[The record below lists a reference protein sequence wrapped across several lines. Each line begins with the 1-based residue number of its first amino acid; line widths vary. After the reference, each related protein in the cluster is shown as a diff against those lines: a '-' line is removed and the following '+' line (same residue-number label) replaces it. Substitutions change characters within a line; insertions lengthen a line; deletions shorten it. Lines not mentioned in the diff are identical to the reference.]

1 MNQRLVLASNN
12 AGKLREFAQ
21 LFEPFAIELIPQG
34 QLGISAA
41 EEPFDRF
48 IDNALAKA
56 RHASKLSGLPAIADD
71 SGICVDA
78 LGGAPGV
85 RSARFAGEHCSDT
98 DNNQKLLSLLVGHAN
113 RQAHYVCA
121 LVVVRDAD
129 DPNPIIVETRW
140 DGEIIDEPRGQ
151 EGFGYDP
158 YFYLPQLQMTA
169 AELSP
174 ERKNAISHR
183 GQALV
188 QLMRQLQS
196 DSFFY
201 RPHA

>member
-1 MNQRLVLASNN
+1 MSKRLVLASNN
-12 AGKLREFAQ
+12 AGKLREFSQ
-21 LFEPFAIELIPQG
+21 LFKPFAIELIPQG
-34 QLGISAA
+34 QLGIGAA

-48 IDNALAKA
+48 IDNALAKP
-56 RHASKLSGLPAIADD
+56 RHPSKLSGLAAIADD

-85 RSARFAGEHCSDT
+85 RSARFAGEHCSDLE
-98 DNNQKLLSLLVGHAN
+98 NNQKLLSLLAGQTN
-113 RQAHYVCA
+113 RGAHYVCA

-129 DPNPIIVETRW
+129 DPNPIIVESRW
-140 DGEIIDEPRGQ
+140 DGQIIDEARGQ
-151 EGFGYDP
+151 YGFGYDP

-169 AELSP
+169 AQLSP

-188 QLMRQLQS
+188 QLMRLLEK
-196 DSFFY
+196 DPFFQ
-201 RPHA
+201 

>member
-113 RQAHYVCA
+113 RRAHYVCA
-121 LVVVRDAD
+121 LVVVREAD

-151 EGFGYDP
+151 QGFGYDP

>member
-1 MNQRLVLASNN
+1 MSQRLVLASNN
-12 AGKLREFAQ
+12 AGKLREFSQ
-21 LFEPFAIELIPQG
+21 LFKPFAIELIPQG

-56 RHASKLSGLPAIADD
+56 RHASRLSGLPAIADD

-98 DNNQKLLSLLVGHAN
+98 DNNQKLLSLLAGEPN
-113 RQAHYVCA
+113 REAHYVCA
-121 LVVVRDAD
+121 LVVVREAD

-140 DGEIIDEPRGQ
+140 DGQIIDEARGQ
-151 EGFGYDP
+151 HGFGYDP
-158 YFYLPQLQMTA
+158 YFYVPKHQMTA

-183 GQALV
+183 GRALV
-188 QLMRQLQS
+188 QLMEQLEK
-196 DSFFY
+196 DPFFQKTND
-201 RPHA
+201 

>member
-1 MNQRLVLASNN
+1 MSRRLVLASNN
-12 AGKLREFAQ
+12 AGKLREFSQ
-21 LFEPFAIELIPQG
+21 LFKPFAIELIPQG
-34 QLGISAA
+34 QLGIGAA

-48 IDNALAKA
+48 IENALAKA

-98 DNNQKLLSLLVGHAN
+98 DNNQKLVSLLAGKLN
-113 RQAHYVCA
+113 REAHYVCA
-121 LVVVRDAD
+121 LVVVREVH
-129 DPNPIIVETRW
+129 DPNPIVVETRW
-140 DGEIIDEPRGQ
+140 DGEIIDEPRGLH
-151 EGFGYDP
+151 GFGYDP
-158 YFYLPQLQMTA
+158 YFYVPELRMTA

-188 QLMRQLQS
+188 QLMEQLEK
-196 DSFFY
+196 DPFFQK
-201 RPHA
+201 P

>member
-1 MNQRLVLASNN
+1 MSQRLVLASNN
-12 AGKLREFAQ
+12 AGKRREFAQ
-21 LFEPFAIELIPQG
+21 LFKPFAIELIPQG
-34 QLGISAA
+34 ELGISAA

-56 RHASKLSGLPAIADD
+56 RHASRLSGLPAIADD

-85 RSARFAGEHCSDT
+85 RSARFAGEHCSDLE
-98 DNNQKLLSLLVGHAN
+98 NNQKLLSLLASQTN
-113 RQAHYVCA
+113 RGAHYVCA

-129 DPNPIIVETRW
+129 DPNPIVVESRW
-140 DGEIIDEPRGQ
+140 DGQIIDEARGQ
-151 EGFGYDP
+151 YGFGYDP

-169 AELSP
+169 AQLSP

-188 QLMRQLQS
+188 QLMRLLEK
-196 DSFFY
+196 DPFFQ
-201 RPHA
+201 

>member
-1 MNQRLVLASNN
+1 MSRRLVLASNN
-12 AGKLREFAQ
+12 AGKLREFSQ
-21 LFEPFAIELIPQG
+21 LFKPFAIELIPQG
-34 QLGISAA
+34 QLGIGAA

-98 DNNQKLLSLLVGHAN
+98 DNNQKLVSLLAGKLN
-113 RQAHYVCA
+113 REAHYVCA
-121 LVVVRDAD
+121 LVVVREVH
-129 DPNPIIVETRW
+129 DPNPIVVETRW
-140 DGEIIDEPRGQ
+140 DGEIIDEPRGLH
-151 EGFGYDP
+151 GFGYDP
-158 YFYLPQLQMTA
+158 YFYVPELQMTA

-188 QLMRQLQS
+188 QLMEQLEK
-196 DSFFY
+196 DPFFQKT
-201 RPHA
+201 HD

>member
-113 RQAHYVCA
+113 RRAHYVCA
-121 LVVVRDAD
+121 LVVVREAD

-151 EGFGYDP
+151 QGFGYDP

-188 QLMRQLQS
+188 QLMKQLQS

>member
-1 MNQRLVLASNN
+1 LQ
-12 AGKLREFAQ
+12 
-21 LFEPFAIELIPQG
+21 IT
-34 QLGISAA
+34 AA

-151 EGFGYDP
+151 QGFGYDP

-183 GQALV
+183 GQALI
-188 QLMRQLQS
+188 QLMKQLQS

>member
-1 MNQRLVLASNN
+1 MSRRLVLASNN

-21 LFEPFAIELIPQG
+21 LFEPYAIELIPQG

-56 RHASKLSGLPAIADD
+56 RHASKQSGLPAISDD

-85 RSARFAGEHCSDT
+85 RSARFAGEHCSDS
-98 DNNQKLLSLLVGHAN
+98 DNNQKLLSLLVDEAN
-113 RQAHYVCA
+113 RKAHYVCA
-121 LVVVRDAD
+121 LVVVREAN

-140 DGEIIDEPRGQ
+140 DGQIIDEPRGQ
-151 EGFGYDP
+151 QGFGYDP
-158 YFYLPQLQMTA
+158 YFYLPQLQLTA
-169 AELSP
+169 AQLSP
-174 ERKNAISHR
+174 GRKNAISHR
-183 GQALV
+183 GQALI
-188 QLMRQLQS
+188 QLMTQFER
-196 DSFFY
+196 DPFFH

>member
-1 MNQRLVLASNN
+1 MSRRLVLASNN
-12 AGKLREFAQ
+12 AGKLREFSQ

-41 EEPFDRF
+41 EEPFDCF

-56 RHASKLSGLPAIADD
+56 RHASKRSGLTAIADD

-85 RSARFAGEHCSDT
+85 RSARFAGEHCSDS
-98 DNNQKLLSLLVGHAN
+98 DNNQKLLSLLTSQTN
-113 RQAHYVCA
+113 REAHYVCA
-121 LVVVRDAD
+121 LVVVREAD

-140 DGEIIDEPRGQ
+140 NGQIINEARGQ
-151 EGFGYDP
+151 HGFGYDP

-169 AELSP
+169 AQLAP
-174 ERKNAISHR
+174 EHKNAISHR

-188 QLMRQLQS
+188 QLMGLLEK
-196 DSFFY
+196 DPFFQ
-201 RPHA
+201 

>member
-12 AGKLREFAQ
+12 AGKLREFSQ
-21 LFEPFAIELIPQG
+21 LFKPFAIELIPQG
-34 QLGISAA
+34 QLQITAA

-71 SGICVDA
+71 SGICVNA

-113 RQAHYVCA
+113 RRAHYVCA
-121 LVVVRDAD
+121 LVVVREAD

-151 EGFGYDP
+151 QGFGYDP

>member
-1 MNQRLVLASNN
+1 MSQRLVLASNN
-12 AGKLREFAQ
+12 TGKLREFSQ
-21 LFEPFAIELIPQG
+21 LFKPFAIELIPQG
-34 QLGISAA
+34 QLSIGAA

-56 RHASKLSGLPAIADD
+56 RHASRLSGLPAIADD

-78 LGGAPGV
+78 LSGAPGV

-98 DNNQKLLSLLVGHAN
+98 DNNQKLLSLLAGEVN
-113 RQAHYVCA
+113 REAHYVCA
-121 LVVVRDAD
+121 LVVVREAN
-129 DPNPIIVETRW
+129 DPNPIVVETRW

-151 EGFGYDP
+151 HGFGYDP

-183 GQALV
+183 GQALA
-188 QLMRQLQS
+188 QLMEQLEK
-196 DSFFY
+196 DPFFQKTDD
-201 RPHA
+201 

>member
-12 AGKLREFAQ
+12 AGKLREFSQ
-21 LFEPFAIELIPQG
+21 LFKPFAIELIPQG

-85 RSARFAGEHCSDT
+85 RSARFAGEHCSDL
-98 DNNQKLLSLLVGHAN
+98 DNNQKLLSLLAGEVN
-113 RQAHYVCA
+113 REAHYVCA
-121 LVVVRDAD
+121 LVVVREAD

-140 DGEIIDEPRGQ
+140 DGQIIDEARGQ
-151 EGFGYDP
+151 HGFGYDP
-158 YFYLPQLQMTA
+158 YFFLPHLHMTA
-169 AELSP
+169 AQLNP
-174 ERKNAISHR
+174 EDKNAISHR

-188 QLMRQLQS
+188 QLMEQLEK
-196 DSFFY
+196 DPFFQK
-201 RPHA
+201 PHD

>member
-1 MNQRLVLASNN
+1 MSRRLVLASNN
-12 AGKLREFAQ
+12 AGKLREFSQ
-21 LFEPFAIELIPQG
+21 LFKPFAIELIPQG
-34 QLGISAA
+34 QLGIGAA

-98 DNNQKLLSLLVGHAN
+98 DNNQKLVSLLAGKLN
-113 RQAHYVCA
+113 REAHYVCA
-121 LVVVRDAD
+121 LVVVREAH
-129 DPNPIIVETRW
+129 DPNPIVVETRW
-140 DGEIIDEPRGQ
+140 DGEIIDEPRGLH
-151 EGFGYDP
+151 GFGYDP
-158 YFYLPQLQMTA
+158 YFYVPELQMTA

-188 QLMRQLQS
+188 QLMEQLEK
-196 DSFFY
+196 DPFFQKT
-201 RPHA
+201 HD

>member
-1 MNQRLVLASNN
+1 
-12 AGKLREFAQ
+12 
-21 LFEPFAIELIPQG
+21 
-34 QLGISAA
+34 
-41 EEPFDRF
+41 
-48 IDNALAKA
+48 
-56 RHASKLSGLPAIADD
+56 
-71 SGICVDA
+71 
-78 LGGAPGV
+78 
-85 RSARFAGEHCSDT
+85 
-98 DNNQKLLSLLVGHAN
+98 
-113 RQAHYVCA
+113 
-121 LVVVRDAD
+121 VVRDAD

-151 EGFGYDP
+151 QGFGYDP

-174 ERKNAISHR
+174 ERKNTISHR

>member
-12 AGKLREFAQ
+12 VGKLREFAQ

-34 QLGISAA
+34 QLQITAA

-48 IDNALAKA
+48 IDNALAKT
-56 RHASKLSGLPAIADD
+56 RHASKLSGLPTIADD

-85 RSARFAGEHCSDT
+85 RSARFAGEHCSDL
-98 DNNQKLLSLLVGHAN
+98 DNNQKLLTLLAGEVN
-113 RQAHYVCA
+113 REAHYVCA

-151 EGFGYDP
+151 QGFGYDP

-188 QLMRQLQS
+188 QLMKQLQS

>member
-1 MNQRLVLASNN
+1 MSQRLVLASNN

-34 QLGISAA
+34 QLQITAA

-71 SGICVDA
+71 SGICVDV

-129 DPNPIIVETRW
+129 DPNPIIIETRW
-140 DGEIIDEPRGQ
+140 DGEIIDEPRG
-151 EGFGYDP
+151 EHGFGYDP
-158 YFYLPQLQMTA
+158 YFNLPQLHMTA
-169 AELSP
+169 AQLSP
-174 ERKNAISHR
+174 EHKNAISHR
-183 GQALV
+183 GQALA
-188 QLMRQLQS
+188 QLMEQLEK
-196 DSFFY
+196 DPFFQKLND
-201 RPHA
+201 

>member
-1 MNQRLVLASNN
+1 MSKRLVLASNN
-12 AGKLREFAQ
+12 AGKLREFSQ
-21 LFEPFAIELIPQG
+21 LFKPFAIELIPQG
-34 QLGISAA
+34 QLGIGAA

-85 RSARFAGEHCSDT
+85 RSARFAGEHCSDLE
-98 DNNQKLLSLLVGHAN
+98 NNQKLLSLLASQTN
-113 RQAHYVCA
+113 RGAHYVCA

-129 DPNPIIVETRW
+129 DPNPIVVESRW
-140 DGEIIDEPRGQ
+140 DGQIIDEARGQ
-151 EGFGYDP
+151 YGFGYDP

-169 AELSP
+169 AQLSP
-174 ERKNAISHR
+174 EHKNAISHR

-188 QLMRQLQS
+188 QLMRLLEK
-196 DSFFY
+196 DPFFQ
-201 RPHA
+201 

>member
-1 MNQRLVLASNN
+1 MSRRLVLASNN
-12 AGKLREFAQ
+12 AGKLREFSQ

-34 QLGISAA
+34 QLGIGAA
-41 EEPFDRF
+41 EEPFDCF

-85 RSARFAGEHCSDT
+85 RSARFAGEHCSDS
-98 DNNQKLLSLLVGHAN
+98 DNNQKLLFLLTSQTN
-113 RQAHYVCA
+113 REAHYVCA
-121 LVVVRDAD
+121 LVVVREAD

-140 DGEIIDEPRGQ
+140 NGQIINEARGQ
-151 EGFGYDP
+151 HGFGYDP

-169 AELSP
+169 AQLAP
-174 ERKNAISHR
+174 EHKNAISHR

-188 QLMRQLQS
+188 QLMGLLEK
-196 DSFFY
+196 DPFFQ
-201 RPHA
+201 

>member
-1 MNQRLVLASNN
+1 MSRRLVLASNN
-12 AGKLREFAQ
+12 AGKLREFSQ
-21 LFEPFAIELIPQG
+21 LFKPFAIELIPQG
-34 QLGISAA
+34 QLGIGAA

-98 DNNQKLLSLLVGHAN
+98 DNNQKLLSLLAGKLN
-113 RQAHYVCA
+113 REAHYVCA
-121 LVVVRDAD
+121 LVVVREVH
-129 DPNPIIVETRW
+129 DPNPIVVETRW
-140 DGEIIDEPRGQ
+140 DGEIIDEPRGLH
-151 EGFGYDP
+151 GFGYDP
-158 YFYLPQLQMTA
+158 YFYVPELRMTA

-188 QLMRQLQS
+188 QLMEQLEK
-196 DSFFY
+196 DSFFQKT
-201 RPHA
+201 HD

>member
-1 MNQRLVLASNN
+1 MSQRLVLASNN
-12 AGKLREFAQ
+12 AGKRREFSQ
-21 LFEPFAIELIPQG
+21 LFKPFAIELIPQG
-34 QLGISAA
+34 KLGISAA

-113 RQAHYVCA
+113 RRAHYVCA

-151 EGFGYDP
+151 QGFGYDP

-188 QLMRQLQS
+188 QLMKQLQS

>member
-1 MNQRLVLASNN
+1 MSQRLVLASNN
-12 AGKLREFAQ
+12 AGKLREFSQ
-21 LFEPFAIELIPQG
+21 LFKPFAIELIPQG

-56 RHASKLSGLPAIADD
+56 RHASRLSGLPAIADD

-98 DNNQKLLSLLVGHAN
+98 DNNQKLLSLLAGELN
-113 RQAHYVCA
+113 RGAHYVCA
-121 LVVVRDAD
+121 LVVVREAD
-129 DPNPIIVETRW
+129 DPNPIVVETHW
-140 DGEIIDEPRGQ
+140 DGEIIDEARGQ
-151 EGFGYDP
+151 HGFGYDP
-158 YFYLPQLQMTA
+158 YFYLPELQMTA

-183 GQALV
+183 GQALA
-188 QLMRQLQS
+188 QLMEQLEK
-196 DSFFY
+196 DPFFQKTND
-201 RPHA
+201 

>member
-34 QLGISAA
+34 QLQITAA

-113 RQAHYVCA
+113 RRAHYVCA
-121 LVVVRDAD
+121 LVVVRGAD

>member
-1 MNQRLVLASNN
+1 MRRRLVLASNN
-12 AGKLREFAQ
+12 AGKLKEFAQ
-21 LFEPFAIELIPQG
+21 LFDPFAIELIPQG

-41 EEPFDRF
+41 EEPFDHF

-56 RHASKLSGLPAIADD
+56 RHASKLSGLPALADD

-85 RSARFAGEHCSDT
+85 RSARFAGEHCSDL
-98 DNNQKLLSLLVGHAN
+98 DNNQKLLSLLADQTN
-113 RQAHYVCA
+113 REAHYVCA
-121 LVVVRDAD
+121 LVVVREAD
-129 DPNPIIVETRW
+129 DPNPIIVETHW
-140 DGEIIDEPRGQ
+140 DGQIIDEARGQ
-151 EGFGYDP
+151 HGFGYDP

-169 AELSP
+169 AQLSP

-188 QLMRQLQS
+188 QLMGLLEK
-196 DSFFY
+196 DPFFQ
-201 RPHA
+201 

>member
-12 AGKLREFAQ
+12 AGKLREFSQ
-21 LFEPFAIELIPQG
+21 LFKPFAIELIPQG

-113 RQAHYVCA
+113 RRAHYVCA
-121 LVVVRDAD
+121 LVVVREAD

-151 EGFGYDP
+151 QGFGYDP

-188 QLMRQLQS
+188 QLMKQLQS

>member
-1 MNQRLVLASNN
+1 MSKRLVLASNN
-12 AGKLREFAQ
+12 AGKLREFSQ

-34 QLGISAA
+34 QLGIDAA

-56 RHASKLSGLPAIADD
+56 RYASNHSGLPALADD

-85 RSARFAGEHCSDT
+85 RSARFAGEHCSDL
-98 DNNQKLLSLLVGHAN
+98 DNNQKLLSLLADQTN
-113 RQAHYVCA
+113 RDAHYVCA
-121 LVVVRDAD
+121 LVVVREAD

-140 DGEIIDEPRGQ
+140 DGQIIDEARGQ
-151 EGFGYDP
+151 HGFGYDP
-158 YFYLPQLQMTA
+158 YFYLPQLHMTA
-169 AELSP
+169 AQLSP
-174 ERKNAISHR
+174 EVKNAISHR

-188 QLMRQLQS
+188 QLMEQLEK
-196 DSFFY
+196 DPFFQK
-201 RPHA
+201 P

>member
-1 MNQRLVLASNN
+1 MSRRLVLASNN

-21 LFEPFAIELIPQG
+21 LFKPFAIELIPQA
-34 QLGISAA
+34 QLGIGAA

-48 IDNALAKA
+48 IENALAKA

-78 LGGAPGV
+78 LDGAPGV

-98 DNNQKLLSLLVGHAN
+98 DNNQKLLSLLAVELN
-113 RQAHYVCA
+113 RKAHYVCA
-121 LVVVRDAD
+121 LVVVREVH
-129 DPNPIIVETRW
+129 DPNPIVVETRW
-140 DGEIIDEPRGQ
+140 DGEIIDEPRGLH
-151 EGFGYDP
+151 GFGYDP
-158 YFYLPQLQMTA
+158 YFYVPEQQMTA
-169 AELSP
+169 AELSS

-188 QLMRQLQS
+188 QLMEQLEK
-196 DSFFY
+196 DPFFQKS
-201 RPHA
+201 HG

>member
-1 MNQRLVLASNN
+1 MNQRLVLASNS

-113 RQAHYVCA
+113 RRAHYVCA
-121 LVVVRDAD
+121 LVVVREAD

-151 EGFGYDP
+151 QGFGYDP

-188 QLMRQLQS
+188 LLMRQLQS
-196 DSFFY
+196 DSFFN

>member
-34 QLGISAA
+34 QLGIGAA

-98 DNNQKLLSLLVGHAN
+98 DNNQKLVSLLAGKLN
-113 RQAHYVCA
+113 REAHYVCA
-121 LVVVRDAD
+121 LVVVREAH
-129 DPNPIIVETRW
+129 DPNPIVVETRW
-140 DGEIIDEPRGQ
+140 DGEIIDEPRGLH
-151 EGFGYDP
+151 GFGYDP
-158 YFYLPQLQMTA
+158 YFYVPELQMTA

-188 QLMRQLQS
+188 QLMEQLEK
-196 DSFFY
+196 DSFFQKT
-201 RPHA
+201 HD

>member
-34 QLGISAA
+34 QLQITAA

-98 DNNQKLLSLLVGHAN
+98 DNNQKLLSLLVGQAN

-129 DPNPIIVETRW
+129 DSNPIIVETRW

-174 ERKNAISHR
+174 ERKNTISHR

>member
-34 QLGISAA
+34 QLQITAA

-113 RQAHYVCA
+113 RRAHYVCA
-121 LVVVRDAD
+121 LVVVREAD

-174 ERKNAISHR
+174 ERKNTISHR

>member
-21 LFEPFAIELIPQG
+21 LFKPFAIELIPQG
-34 QLGISAA
+34 QLQITAA

-85 RSARFAGEHCSDT
+85 RSARFAGEHCSDL

-113 RQAHYVCA
+113 RRAHYVCA
-121 LVVVRDAD
+121 LVVVREAD

-151 EGFGYDP
+151 QGFGYDP